1 MPVSHLSGPKTRD
14 EKFNIRCPLSILSV
28 DSRDQYMQHLLTLYG
43 RTISL
48 IGVVFLISFG
58 VVALAFTSVRAME
71 ERDQIRQ
78 LQHHIL
84 QANSTVREFVLSR
97 DPQDAKDT
105 EQWLQSADHVL
116 HDRVRLENY
125 ERLHSELHLYLH
137 SINQLIDAYR
147 TRGFYEDDGLEGQ
160 IRQRTAVLQEA
171 FRANSMLDEEIEL
184 LELRRAEKNYLL
196 RGDGVYADQLHRRV
210 DRLLSMLETRPAD
223 DPVRNLGET
232 ELPHIQHD
240 FDEVAMV
247 VDKVEFVRSNLSFL
261 ADAIGDTLNDVVESE
276 SLRTQRF
283 LWISLALVLVSFLLG
298 LLYAMYVA
306 NSVVR
311 PLGMLEDVAT
321 RIIHGEELTEQDFEA
336 TGELQQLSQALRKVA
351 AVIRDQQ
358 ETEQDLTASSK
369 ELQRVNDE
377 LEDRAKKLANVVQRL
392 DSAREDAEGTAQIR
406 ADFLAHMSHEIRT
419 PLNGI
424 IGMTS
429 LISNEDLR
437 PDHAEVI
444 DVIRTSGE
452 SLLTIVNDILDFSK
466 IEAGAV
472 ILESEPLDIAVCVE
486 NALSMVGR
494 PAARKGLDLS
504 YEIDGSVPTHI
515 MGDAPR
521 LRQILV
527 NLVGNAV
534 KFTEDGEVHV
544 RVYPSD
550 QGRDMVRFAVRDTG
564 IGISAQGMKSLF
576 EPFCQAEV
584 STTRKFGGTGL
595 GLSIS
600 RNLSELM
607 GGRMWVES
615 TVNEGSIFYFDIE
628 APASERTTEP
638 DEPLTGRVLLVNDRP
653 LFGRSLERL
662 LAGWGIDVLTASS
675 EGEAS
680 EILAEHR
687 FDHVFINDTPSGF
700 DGVAVTAIGHS
711 LKAQSKGA
719 QVHIL
724 KHLGDGLGEENGV
737 ALAKPLRR
745 SVLRELFTG
754 DSGEAVRVALW
765 NGHRAAPDRE
775 PSPSSGSSGG
785 AVVLLVEDN
794 IVNQKVGKRM
804 LQKLGLR
811 VDIAPD
817 GETALEKLSE
827 TEYPL
832 VFMDMQMPGIDGL
845 ETTRR
850 IRAGVAGNHQP
861 YIIALTANA
870 TTEDRTRCLEAGMN
884 DYVAKPVHPTVLG
897 MLVERAGIV
906 LPSTPS
912 VNA

>member
-1 MPVSHLSGPKTRD
+1 
-14 EKFNIRCPLSILSV
+14 
-28 DSRDQYMQHLLTLYG
+28 MQHLLTLYG

-58 VVALAFTSVRAME
+58 VVALAFTSIRAME

-78 LQHHIL
+78 LQHNIL
-84 QANSTVREFVLSR
+84 QANSSVKEFVLSR

-105 EQWLQSADHVL
+105 EQWLQSADLVL
-116 HDRVRLENY
+116 HDRVRLDNY

-160 IRQRTAVLQEA
+160 IRQRSNVLQEA
-171 FRANSMLDEEIEL
+171 FRANGMRDEEIEL
-184 LELRRAEKNYLL
+184 LEIRRAEKNFLL
-196 RGDGVYADQLHRRV
+196 RGDGDYADQLHRRV
-210 DRLLSMLETRPAD
+210 DRLLSLLETRPVD

-232 ELPHIQHD
+232 ELQHVQHD

-261 ADAIGDTLNDVVESE
+261 ADAIGETLDEVVESE

-298 LLYAMYVA
+298 LMYAMYVA

-311 PLGMLEDVAT
+311 PLGMLEDAAT
-321 RIIHGEELTEQDFEA
+321 RLIRGEDLPEGEFET
-336 TGELQQLSQALRKVA
+336 TGELQQLSDALRKVA
-351 AVIRDQQ
+351 AVIRHQQ

-369 ELQRVNDE
+369 ELQRVNNE
-377 LEDRAKKLANVVQRL
+377 LEDRAKKLADVIHRL
-392 DSAREDAEGTAQIR
+392 DDARQNAEGTAQIR

-429 LISNEDLR
+429 LIANEDLR

-472 ILESEPLDIAVCVE
+472 ILERESLDIAVCVE

-504 YEIDGSVPTHI
+504 YEIDDAVPASI
-515 MGDAPR
+515 LGDAPR

-544 RVYPSD
+544 RVYPSG
-550 QGRDMVRFAVRDTG
+550 QGPDMVRFAVRDTG
-564 IGISAQGMKSLF
+564 IGISEQGMESLF

-607 GGRMWVES
+607 GGRMWVDS
-615 TVNEGSIFYFDIE
+615 TVNEGSVFYFDIE
-628 APASERTTEP
+628 APASDHPPVREEA
-638 DEPLTGRVLLVNDRP
+638 LQGRVLLVNDRP
-653 LFGRSLERL
+653 FFGRSLVGML
-662 LAGWGIDVLTASS
+662 SGWGIDVLTASS
-675 EGEAS
+675 ELQAS
-680 EILAEHR
+680 EILAEHH
-687 FDHVFINDTPSGF
+687 FDHVLINDTPSGF

-711 LKAQSKGA
+711 LSAQARGA

-724 KHLGDGLGEENGV
+724 KHLGDRLGEENGV

-745 SVLRELFTG
+745 SVLRELFSTA
-754 DSGEAVRVALW
+754 DGEDVRDTR
-765 NGHRAAPDRE
+765 RAAPDRK
-775 PSPSSGSSGG
+775 PNSHSTLGSHQG
-785 AVVLLVEDN
+785 ATVLLVEDN
-794 IVNQKVGKRM
+794 VVNQKVGKRM
-804 LQKLGLR
+804 LQKMGLR
-811 VDIAPD
+811 VDIAAD
-817 GETALEKLSE
+817 GETALEKLAE
-827 TEYPL
+827 TDYPL

-884 DYVAKPVHPTVLG
+884 DYIAKPVHPTVLG

-906 LPSTPS
+906 LPPEPAVS
-912 VNA
+912 A